1 VGRKTVQ
8 SKLTTH
14 TFTAD
19 PAFIEAVRERVAP
32 LSLSKFIVQAL
43 KDKLQR
49 RSEDSDEIVRIP
61 HSLGAK
67 LVETLEFSGRW
78 IVPPSQPIRHV
89 SAEVAAPQATEAI
102 KGWTDAVG
110 PREAAQTTWWA
121 AALTVS
127 RSFIWLHTDRENGIA
142 DGHFSYRVQDAGDLA
157 AAALLDVPQDVYE
170 TVRQSA
176 GPLPPKRIG

>member
-1 VGRKTVQ
+1 VGRKKVEN
-8 SKLTTH
+8 KLTTH

-19 PAFIEAVRERVAP
+19 AAFIEAVRERVAP
-32 LSLSKFIVQAL
+32 LSLSKFIVQAVQET
-43 KDKLQR
+43 LQR
-49 RSEDSDEIVRIP
+49 RSDDSDVVRIP

-78 IVPPSQPIRHV
+78 IIPPNQPIRHV
-89 SAEVAAPQATEAI
+89 SAEIAAPEVMEVN

-110 PREAAQTTWWA
+110 PRDAQTTWWA
-121 AALTVS
+121 AAVTVS

-142 DGHFSYRVQDAGDLA
+142 DGHFDYRVQDAGDLA
-157 AAALLDVPQDVYE
+157 AAALLDVPQEVYE
-170 TVRQSA
+170 TVRQAA